1 MIIHPDK
8 SRHPTV
14 TETGIYG
21 FFDEFRWL
29 SNFHPCE
36 IEFEGL
42 IYPSTENA
50 YQAAKTYDQN
60 VRIALTKCTPY
71 QSKKISHSY
80 PIERDNWDYVR
91 VGIMAILQMKKYAI
105 PELQRKLLMTDGYYL
120 EETNNWGDKFWGVV
134 DHDGKNMLG
143 HTIMITRSHYKVI
156 V

>member
-14 TETGIYG
+14 SEVGIFG

-29 SNFHPCE
+29 SNFHLCQ

-50 YQAAKTYDQN
+50 YQAAKTYSQST
-60 VRIALTKCTPY
+60 RLQLSKCTPG
-71 QSKKISHSY
+71 QSKKLAHGI
-80 PIERDNWDYVR
+80 PLERENWDEIR
-91 VGIMAILQMKKYAI
+91 VGIMMLLQVKKYSQ
-105 PELQRKLLMTDGYYL
+105 PDLRDKLLMTDGYYL

-134 DHDGKNMLG
+134 NNDGKNMLG
-143 HTIMITRSHYKVI
+143 HCIMLCREHIKSR
-156 V
+156 